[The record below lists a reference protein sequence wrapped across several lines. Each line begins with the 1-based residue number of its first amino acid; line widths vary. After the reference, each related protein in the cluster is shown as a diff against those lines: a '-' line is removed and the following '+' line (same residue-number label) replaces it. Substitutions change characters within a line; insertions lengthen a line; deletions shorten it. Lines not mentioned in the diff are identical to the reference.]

1 MANKLK
7 PQEIYELLDG
17 YNSELDALDDS
28 DDEQVSNELHQM
40 NEEGT
45 KYNSAYFIAIIYYN
59 NNLYN
64 LLGKFPNEVLETL
77 LAEFDATETFFEN
90 EINDE
95 PNAEVDLN
103 LNYTHQILNYFDKIL
118 RMDVTAKNE
127 IKRVSQPF
135 VPPKLSIDDIMQ
147 DLPIYIDIPSPLNY
161 FNHYFSNSDFEN
173 MVLYTNI
180 YAHQNTSS
188 WKNNTDT
195 YVIRILL
202 RYIY

>member
-7 PQEIYELLDG
+7 PREIYELLDG
-17 YNSELDALDDS
+17 YNSELDTLDDC
-28 DDEQVSNELHQM
+28 DDKQVPNELHQM

-77 LAEFDATETFFEN
+77 LGEFDATETFFEN
-90 EINDE
+90 ETNDE

-103 LNYTHQILNYFDKIL
+103 LNYTHQVLNYFDKIL
-118 RMDVTAKNE
+118 QIDVTAKNE
-127 IKRVSQPF
+127 IKWASLPF
-135 VPPKLSIDDIMQ
+135 VPPKLSIDDIIQ
-147 DLPIYIDIPSPLNY
+147 DLLIYIYIPSPLNY
-161 FNHYFSNSDFEN
+161 FSNSDFRN
-173 MVLYTNI
+173 IALYTNM

-188 WKNNTDT
+188 WKKNTDK
-195 YVIRILL
+195 YEI
-202 RYIY
+202 